1 MVDAREDSRDDA
13 PLRHSDDQISS
24 VATDA
29 TERPARDVGFKRAF
43 VTCVVVTLAGGGLAF
58 TGVSADAG
66 RLNEDETLNA
76 YASCHAE
83 NGSGTRRRLSLIH
96 I

>member
-13 PLRHSDDQISS
+13 PLRDSDDQISS

-43 VTCVVVTLAGGGLAF
+43 VTCVAVTLVGGGLGF

-66 RLNEDETLNA
+66 KLHEDKTLNA
-76 YASCHAE
+76 
-83 NGSGTRRRLSLIH
+83 
-96 I
+96 